1 MLTTDQIIKLLED
14 YDVQCAFNHFNE
26 PVTPPYMVYNIS
38 STDNFN
44 ADNCVY
50 HQIDTLEIELY
61 SRVNPLEEE
70 RKLEKYL
77 TDNGI
82 LWDKSSDTWIDEDKV
97 MMSVY
102 EIG

>member
-14 YDVQCAFNHFNE
+14 YDVQCTFNHFNE
-26 PVTPPYMVYNIS
+26 PVTPPYMVYNVS

-44 ADNCVY
+44 ADNVVY

>member
-14 YDVQCAFNHFNE
+14 YDVQCAFNHFSE
-26 PVTPPYMVYNIS
+26 PVTPPYMVYNVS